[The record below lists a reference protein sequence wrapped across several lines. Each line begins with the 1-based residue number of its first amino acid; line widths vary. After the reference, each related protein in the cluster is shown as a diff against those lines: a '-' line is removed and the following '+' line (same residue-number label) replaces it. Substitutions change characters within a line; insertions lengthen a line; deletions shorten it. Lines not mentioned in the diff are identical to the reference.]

1 MVLQLAKRTRCGYWA
16 HLASGFDNKLVSPVS
31 LWTLFVELH
40 RLKWAR
46 AQAVRRISDQLTTKE
61 LDEQSVSVLDQKKRT
76 DMSVKDQGVVGCV
89 FWLEKHCPLWTCTTW
104 SDGKQLYQEV
114 VARLRD
120 AVCSKR
126 PELWENQTWM
136 LHRDNSPA
144 HASLLIR
151 SCLAKHQPSVVPHQ
165 PYSPGL
171 APAHFLLFPKLK
183 STLKGR
189 RLETTEEN
197 QENATQ
203 ELRAITESAFQEAF
217 QQW

>member
-89 FWLEKHCPLWTCTTW
+89 FWLERHCPSWICTTW
-104 SDGKQLYQEV
+104 SDGKQ
-114 VARLRD
+114 
-120 AVCSKR
+120 
-126 PELWENQTWM
+126 T
-136 LHRDNSPA
+136 
-144 HASLLIR
+144 
-151 SCLAKHQPSVVPHQ
+151 VVPG
-165 PYSPGL
+165 S
-171 APAHFLLFPKLK
+171 F
-183 STLKGR
+183 
-189 RLETTEEN
+189 
-197 QENATQ
+197 
-203 ELRAITESAFQEAF
+203 SAFEGCCAQEEA
-217 QQW
+217 WIVGKPDLDVAPWHCDSSRIAPHLHLSGKTSDICCAASNPILRT